1 MTNEPIHYAAPG
13 NQHTLRIVLRLWGVD
28 EPVVKSWISELPTCN
43 GVLSWEVSNSCVADG
58 AHIVVNMVKP
68 SRHASGAFCWNC
80 VGANRAMLRSWDMS
94 RTEMVLFVG
103 AADQLPSERVGH
115 WSIAGRLTP
124 YAALHNLA
132 LLIDASCE
140 RIPQGH
146 ATVRRDLLAL
156 IAGHVDA
163 AYS

>member
-80 VGANRAMLRSWDMS
+80 VGANRAMVRSVDMS
-94 RTEMVLFVG
+94 HTEMTLFVG
-103 AADQLPSERVGH
+103 AADRLPSDRVGH
-115 WSIAGRLTP
+115 WSAAGRLTP
-124 YAALHNLA
+124 YAALHTLA
-132 LLIDASCE
+132 FLIDAS
-140 RIPQGH
+140 RARFPQ
-146 ATVRRDLLAL
+146 APAVVWRDLLGL
-156 IAGHVDA
+156 VTVHLDA
-163 AYS
+163 AHS